1 MWRAQEKSKG
11 METSSYEDIEIH
23 LLLEAVYQRYGYD
36 FRHYAPAS
44 MKRRVRQ
51 LLLKSGCTSILEMI
65 QYVLYNELFFPLL
78 IQAFSITVTEMF
90 RDPAVY
96 LAIRKEVVPF
106 LKTYPFIKVWHAGC
120 ATGEEAYSL
129 AILLHEEG
137 LYQRATIYA
146 TDLNDAALKI
156 AKEGI
161 YPVEQ
166 IRQSTSNYQQAG
178 GTGSFAEYYYAQ
190 YNSAIMDKSLK
201 KNIVFANH
209 NLATGSI
216 FGEMHLIFCRNVLIY
231 FDVALQNRVLT
242 LLRDSLIHGGFLCL
256 GIKENLRFS
265 GVAENF
271 TTVGNKE
278 RIYRRNPDNVVT
290 SPGDFPGGR
299 MMEKQS

>member
-1 MWRAQEKSKG
+1 MEKS
-11 METSSYEDIEIH
+11 SHEDIEIH
-23 LLLEAVYQRYGYD
+23 LLLEAVFQRYGYD
-36 FRHYAPAS
+36 FRHYARAS
-44 MKRRVRQ
+44 IKRRVRQ
-51 LLLKSGCTSILEMI
+51 LLVKSGCTSILEMI
-65 QYVLYNELFFPLL
+65 PGVLYDESFFPLL

-120 ATGEEAYSL
+120 ATGEEVYSL

-137 LYQRATIYA
+137 LYPRATIYA

-190 YNSAIMDKSLK
+190 YNSVIMDKSLK
-201 KNIVFANH
+201 KNIVFAGH
-209 NLATGSI
+209 NLATDSV

-231 FDVALQNRVLT
+231 FDRELQNRVLT

-256 GIKENLRFS
+256 GIKEDLRFS
-265 GVAENF
+265 GVAGNF
-271 TTVGNKE
+271 SAVGSNE
-278 RIYRRNPDNVVT
+278 RIYRKNPDSTVT
-290 SPGDFPGGR
+290 PPGDLPGGR
-299 MMEKQS
+299 TMENNHDGKAKDSHCR